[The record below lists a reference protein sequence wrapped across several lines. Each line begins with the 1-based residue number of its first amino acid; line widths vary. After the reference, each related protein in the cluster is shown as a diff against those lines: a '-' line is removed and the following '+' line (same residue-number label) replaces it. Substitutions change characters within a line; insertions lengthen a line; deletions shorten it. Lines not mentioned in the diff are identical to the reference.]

1 MTYKGGRSAP
11 PFRRRREVVK
21 EAQALKV
28 LRVRWWTI
36 GAFVLPCLIIYVG
49 LVFVPIVVSL
59 YYGTL
64 DWNGIG
70 QKHPAGLANFN
81 KMLFH
86 DSVFWPAVGRTFMM
100 AGWSLV
106 LQLPV
111 ALFVAILISR
121 HVRRA
126 NFLITSYFLP
136 VILSVVVIGQLWKTI
151 LNPASQGGMI
161 NQVLDKIGL
170 HSWTHS
176 WLTEPKFAMYSII
189 LVGLWQ
195 YLGYHI
201 LIQFTGIQNIPADI
215 YEAAR
220 IDGAEG
226 LTADRYIT
234 LPIIVPIFKISVV
247 LSFIGSLQSFDRI
260 LVMTAGGPA
269 HATEVLASHMYYQS
283 FLSLKYGYGS
293 AIACFLV
300 IISVVATVIVNTVF
314 NQVEKRY
321 S

>member
-1 MTYKGGRSAP
+1 M
-11 PFRRRREVVK
+11 
-21 EAQALKV
+21 KV
-28 LRVRWWTI
+28 LRVKPWTI
-36 GAFVLPCLIIYVG
+36 AAFVGPGLLLYVC
-49 LVFVPIVVSL
+49 LVFVPVLVSVYNGL
-59 YYGTL
+59 F

-70 QKHPAGLANFN
+70 ASEWVGLANFR
-81 KMLFH
+81 KMLFN
-86 DSVFWPAVGRTFMM
+86 DSVFWPAVNHTLQM
-100 AGWSLV
+100 AILSLV
-106 LQLPV
+106 IQLPV

-126 NFLITSYFLP
+126 HFLVTSYFLP

-161 NQVLDKIGL
+161 NQILDKIGL
-170 HSWTHS
+170 HAWTHS
-176 WLTEPKFAMYSII
+176 WLTEPKYAMYSII

-195 YLGYHI
+195 YLGYHV
-201 LIQFTGIQNIPADI
+201 LIQFTGIQNIPADL

-220 IDGAEG
+220 IDGADG
-226 LTADRYIT
+226 FKADRYIT
-234 LPIIVPIFKISVV
+234 IPIIVPVFKISVV

-300 IISVVATVIVNTVF
+300 VFSLAATVVVNQVF
-314 NQVEKRY
+314 NQLERRY